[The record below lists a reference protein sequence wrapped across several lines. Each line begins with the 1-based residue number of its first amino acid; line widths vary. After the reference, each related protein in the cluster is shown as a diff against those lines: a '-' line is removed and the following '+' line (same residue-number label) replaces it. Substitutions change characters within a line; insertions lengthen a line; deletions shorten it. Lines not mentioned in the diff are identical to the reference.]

1 MSGYP
6 DYSNYYSA
14 PPAQPDQHSQQ
25 YGGPP
30 GGYGAPPPSY
40 ASHAAPSPYPAP
52 VPYGAG
58 PHSYGGTSAYAAP
71 ASSDEVR
78 TVFMTGF
85 PPDMKDRELNNL
97 MRFMPGYEQA
107 QMNWKNGQAQ
117 GFALFASAAYA
128 RAACDQLQ
136 QLNFDENSVL
146 RCEMA
151 RKNMYIRNE
160 DPALKRARVGGGGY
174 AGTSYPPSAS
184 SAAPYRPSQ
193 PYSGSGGSP
202 ADNPPCNTLFVGNLS
217 ETVSEAELHA
227 IFGNQ
232 PGFCQL
238 KVVRGRNTTAF
249 VEYDSIPSAMAV
261 HDGPQQNAI
270 LASNADR
277 GGIRI
282 QYSRNPFGR
291 KRDYAGANGPP
302 PATAPTGQN
311 TSVYD
316 PLPYDGSGG
325 PADNHAPGTA

>member
-1 MSGYP
+1 
-6 DYSNYYSA
+6 
-14 PPAQPDQHSQQ
+14 
-25 YGGPP
+25 
-30 GGYGAPPPSY
+30 
-40 ASHAAPSPYPAP
+40 
-52 VPYGAG
+52 
-58 PHSYGGTSAYAAP
+58 
-71 ASSDEVR
+71 
-78 TVFMTGF
+78 MTGF

-193 PYSGSGGSP
+193 
-202 ADNPPCNTLFVGNLS
+202 
-217 ETVSEAELHA
+217 
-227 IFGNQ
+227 
-232 PGFCQL
+232 
-238 KVVRGRNTTAF
+238 
-249 VEYDSIPSAMAV
+249 
-261 HDGPQQNAI
+261 QNAI

-325 PADNHAPGTA
+325 PADNHAPCTHCTTHAPAIDAPHDGTAGIWGCSTSSADMRMACMAPR

>member
-1 MSGYP
+1 MHQHRTSRAELHATTTMSGYP

-58 PHSYGGTSAYAAP
+58 PHSY
-71 ASSDEVR
+71 
-78 TVFMTGF
+78 
-85 PPDMKDRELNNL
+85 
-97 MRFMPGYEQA
+97 
-107 QMNWKNGQAQ
+107 
-117 GFALFASAAYA
+117 
-128 RAACDQLQ
+128 
-136 QLNFDENSVL
+136 VL

-325 PADNHAPGTA
+325 PADNHAPCTHCTTHAPAIDAPHDGTAGMG